1 MRPGTEPV
9 YLLAGFGAAARLAGQ
24 RLGDDMAHG
33 QAMAKTF
40 KKGLLERGIDFDI
53 STGDAETIPGSLSIY
68 LPNRSA
74 EDIVSSISPYAS
86 ISTGSACT
94 SGQIMPSHVL
104 MAMGIPPYN
113 AASILR
119 IFFGRYNSYH
129 EIDRFLP
136 HFVTAASQ

>member
-1 MRPGTEPV
+1 MENR
-9 YLLAGFGAAARLAGQ
+9 
-24 RLGDDMAHG
+24 
-33 QAMAKTF
+33 QALAKTF
-40 KKGLLERGIDFDI
+40 EIGLLDRGIYFGF
-53 STGDAETIPGSLSIY
+53 STGDAGTTPGSLSIY

-104 MAMGIPPYN
+104 MAMGISPYN

-136 HFVTAASQ
+136 YFVTAASQ